1 MLPDAE
7 LDQLATDIKANGQ
20 RNPIIILAGEILDG
34 RNRYRACEIAGVI
47 PITVEFT
54 GDNPLAFVWGNNV
67 YRRHLTASQLAMLA
81 DELRDVGQGQRTDLA
96 SNDAKF
102 NTKEYVAELT
112 GASTASIDRARTV
125 RTKGTPGLVKAV
137 KDGALSV
144 GRAAEIASLPKEK
157 QDAAMKQPK
166 VPSPSKQPQKPMEW
180 VEWSADPE
188 TDDNDDT
195 DDDNKDDTSEDTSE
209 DTAERY
215 WLAARAEL
223 DKIPADAKG
232 RSQVLKD
239 IMDYGFR
246 GLPQSDRYDKFPPPD
261 DGCGIA
267 AHMSGVTTQDMKPG
281 KAKDIVS
288 KITTLIE
295 EIPSRDPHFF
305 IAMACVVHTA
315 ADRLGSYDVP
325 DKPKC
330 SAAYSDAMTKLAT
343 RLLNT
348 VPNENPRFEHSI
360 VSMLWDLGRW
370 VDFFRQKRMKE

>member
-7 LDQLATDIKANGQ
+7 LDQLAADIKANGQ
-20 RNPIIILAGEILDG
+20 RNPITTLAGEILDG
-34 RNRYRACEIAGVI
+34 RNRYRACEIAGVT
-47 PITVEFT
+47 PLTEEFT

-125 RTKGTPGLVKAV
+125 RTKGTPELVKAV

-157 QDAAMKQPK
+157 QDAAMKEPK
-166 VPSPSKQPQKPMEW
+166 APSPSKQPKKPMESE
-180 VEWSADPE
+180 EWSAGPQA
-188 TDDNDDT
+188 DDQ
-195 DDDNKDDTSEDTSE
+195 S
-209 DTAERY
+209 TAERQ

-232 RSQVLKD
+232 RSRILKD
-239 IMDYGFR
+239 VMDYGFR
-246 GLPQSDRYDKFPPPD
+246 GLPQSDRYEEFPPPD

-267 AHMSGVTTQDMKPG
+267 AHMATVSPQDMKPG
-281 KAKDIVS
+281 KTKDTVS
-288 KITTLIE
+288 EITALIE
-295 EIPSRDPHFF
+295 KIPDGEDHFF
-305 IAMACVVHTA
+305 LAMACVVQTA
-315 ADRLGSYDVP
+315 TDRLGSYHVS
-325 DKPKC
+325 DKPKR
-330 SAAYSDAMTKLAT
+330 SAAYSDAMTRLAT

-360 VSMLWDLGRW
+360 GAMIWDLGRW
-370 VDFFRQKRMKE
+370 VDFFRQKRMKKK